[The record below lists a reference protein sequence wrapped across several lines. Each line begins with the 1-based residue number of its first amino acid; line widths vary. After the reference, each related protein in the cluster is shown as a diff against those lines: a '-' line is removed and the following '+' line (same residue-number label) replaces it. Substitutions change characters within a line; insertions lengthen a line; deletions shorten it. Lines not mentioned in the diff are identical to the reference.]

1 MKLEKACLFA
11 SFLANRRTKA
21 PRRRGDGVIVKVMPQ
36 SQVVKV
42 TDLAFDPALGSH
54 MVLQRSPASAALFGS
69 VATDGSGGRVPD
81 VFVQLWRMKRR
92 SDPQVLQQELAATV
106 TLDGRPDHWR
116 WHALLDPVDA
126 DSASVLYEVTVSS
139 SAGGAALAS
148 LSHVLFGDTWVCAG
162 QSNMEVEMRMTF
174 SRQNA
179 TAAVHAGSYLNIR
192 LASMWRWPD
201 PTTPRLNR
209 WHTPRSSLSD
219 GRSDNG
225 ASQTSTFDSF
235 CATCWYFAQELTDWF
250 VRAGRHPPALGLI
263 CLAAGASSIEQW
275 SPPGQLQ
282 RKCAHTLVAP
292 GTDSDGDLYKAR
304 VEPLTRLSIKG
315 WLWHQGEHNLK
326 VRAHP
331 RWQSRI

>member
-1 MKLEKACLFA
+1 
-11 SFLANRRTKA
+11 
-21 PRRRGDGVIVKVMPQ
+21 MP
-36 SQVVKV
+36 SL
-42 TDLAFDPALGSH
+42 TFDPALGSH
-54 MVLQRSPASAALFGS
+54 MVLQRSPARAALFGS

-81 VFVQLWRMKRR
+81 VFVQLWRMKTR
-92 SDPQVLQQELAATV
+92 SDPQVQQQEHAAAV
-106 TLDGRPDHWR
+106 TPDGRPDHWR

-126 DSASVLYEVTVSS
+126 DSASASYEITVSS

-179 TAAVHAGSYLNIR
+179 TAAVHSGRYLNIR

-201 PTTPRLNR
+201 PTQRSGPTAPRLNR

-225 ASQTSTFDSF
+225 ASQTNTFDSF

-275 SPPGQLQ
+275 TPPGQLQ

-292 GTDSDGDLYKAR
+292 GTGSDGDLYKAR

-326 VRAHP
+326 VRANTISLMIVHP
-331 RWQSRI
+331 EFT